1 MRIFYVY
8 KEDKCNFSPGEVK
21 REKRKGKKQ
30 IFILLFF
37 GIGGPHLI
45 SSKRKKM
52 LFVQT
57 NQMTVDNASQP

>member
-1 MRIFYVY
+1 M
-8 KEDKCNFSPGEVK
+8 K